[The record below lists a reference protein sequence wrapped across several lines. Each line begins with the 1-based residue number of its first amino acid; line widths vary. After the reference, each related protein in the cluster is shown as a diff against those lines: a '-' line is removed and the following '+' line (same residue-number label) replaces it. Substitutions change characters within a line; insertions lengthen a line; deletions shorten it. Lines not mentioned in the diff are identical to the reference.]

1 MARDGRGNLEPVSLV
16 DRGGVLTPFPSAL
29 YREGGE
35 AMKKIVVLV
44 VAVMLLVLAVAAP
57 AFAARG
63 GERGPD
69 PLGNIHS
76 GYTSHCAH
84 EAQGSDARSCR

>member
-1 MARDGRGNLEPVSLV
+1 
-16 DRGGVLTPFPSAL
+16 
-29 YREGGE
+29 
-35 AMKKIVVLV
+35 MKKFVVLV
-44 VAVMLLVLAVAAP
+44 VAVMMLLAQAAP

-84 EAQGSDARSCR
+84 EAHGSGAQDRTKALGR

>member
-1 MARDGRGNLEPVSLV
+1 
-16 DRGGVLTPFPSAL
+16 
-29 YREGGE
+29 
-35 AMKKIVVLV
+35 MKKIAVLV
-44 VAVMLLVLAVAAP
+44 VAVMLLLALAAP

-84 EAQGSDARSCR
+84 EAQGADAQSCR